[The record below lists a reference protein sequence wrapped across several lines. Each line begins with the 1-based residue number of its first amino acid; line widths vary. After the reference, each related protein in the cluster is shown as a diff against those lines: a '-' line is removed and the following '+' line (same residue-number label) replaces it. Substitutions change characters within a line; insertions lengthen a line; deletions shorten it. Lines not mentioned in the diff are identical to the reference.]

1 MTPLFETYR
10 FFVYQVENWYKKH
23 YRPLPWRKDP
33 SPYHVWLAEIIFQ
46 QTRIEQGM
54 RYYARFVEKY
64 PEVQLLASAPED
76 EILRMWQGLGY
87 YSRALN
93 LHKTAKIIANRG
105 GQFPNTVEE
114 LMKLPG
120 IGPYTAG
127 AIASIAFGKRTPLV
141 DGNVQRVLS
150 RFFGIDVPVNDSKS
164 IAHFYS
170 LADQL
175 VKICENPSHF
185 NQGLMDLG
193 SLICKPSN
201 PKCAECPLMSKCFA
215 FTGQKWNVLPVRK
228 SAPKKTNRYMLY
240 GFYDNNGKI
249 AVQKRG
255 TRDIWKNLYQLPLLI
270 DTFDE
275 KVALDFENTHLNNL
289 NLFNIKHILS
299 HQVLYIRIFTLKKLP
314 LIQNPDTLIFVHRDQ
329 LNDLGF
335 PVPFQKFF
343 SKISE

>member
-1 MTPLFETYR
+1 MTPSFETFQ
-10 FFVYQVENWYKKH
+10 FFVYQVENWYKTH
-23 YRPLPWRKDP
+23 YRPLPWREEP
-33 SPYHVWLAEIIFQ
+33 SPYHIWLAEIIFQ

-54 RYYARFVEKY
+54 GYYVRFVEKY
-64 PEVQLLASAPED
+64 PNIQLLASAPED

-93 LHKTAKIIANRG
+93 LHKTAKIIANKG
-105 GQFPNTVEE
+105 GNFPNNVEE
-114 LMKLPG
+114 LKKLPG

-127 AIASIAFGKRTPLV
+127 AIASIAFGKRSPLV

-150 RFFGIDVPVNDSKS
+150 RFFGIDAPVNDSKS
-164 IAHFYS
+164 LAHFYT

-175 VKICENPSHF
+175 VKICENPSYF

-193 SLICKPSN
+193 SLICKPSK
-201 PKCAECPLMSKCFA
+201 PKCIECPLASMCYA
-215 FTGQKWNVLPVRK
+215 EARQLTDVLPVRK

-240 GFYDNNGKI
+240 GFYDNNGII

-255 TRDIWKNLYQLPLLI
+255 ANDIWKNLYQLPLLL

-275 KVALDFENTHLNNL
+275 KIAMDFVNTHLKKL
-289 NLFNIKHILS
+289 NPFNIKHILS
-299 HQVLYIRIFTLKKLP
+299 HQVLHIRIFTLQKLP
-314 LIQNPDTLIFVHRDQ
+314 LIEESDTFIFMPKDE
-329 LNDLGF
+329 LSDLGF